1 MCFLVCPDARG
12 DAPRAGS
19 TLGCLNRT
27 DLDLHCRELRSSRLY
42 VLQCNAPGDKGGGS
56 LFGCRAFGNS
66 FGCMLNMTARG
77 NGGSPQP
84 RLITLKPCLMGSC
97 CPGGNPARLVPCG
110 DSLGCH
116 IQQWRCSRAMGNNT
130 LRPDNRLCRLD
141 SPWVCIMSLT
151 TPKMDPHHCGCCG

>member
-1 MCFLVCPDARG
+1 MLEGMLQGLAVPSDVSTEPTSISTAESYEAHDCMSFNATLQVTRG
-12 DAPRAGS
+12 
-19 TLGCLNRT
+19 
-27 DLDLHCRELRSSRLY
+27 
-42 VLQCNAPGDKGGGS
+42 GGGS